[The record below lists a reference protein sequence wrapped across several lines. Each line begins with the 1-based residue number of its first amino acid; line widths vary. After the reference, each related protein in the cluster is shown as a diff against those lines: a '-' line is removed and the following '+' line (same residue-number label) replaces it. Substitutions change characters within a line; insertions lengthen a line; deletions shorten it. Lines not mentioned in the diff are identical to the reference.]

1 MALYVCSK
9 CGKEFN
15 QKSHYKQ
22 HNNRKYPCIKENNL
36 KRMVEDLIKKYFI
49 KNNIICNPNPDF
61 SEEDINENDTNE
73 ENNEINN
80 TNEENN
86 TNNKS
91 STIST
96 KSKVT
101 INFS

>member
-36 KRMVEDLIKKYFI
+36 KRMVEDLIKKYF
-49 KNNIICNPNPDF
+49 KNNNIVCNPNPDS
-61 SEEDINENDTNE
+61 SEENNETSNTTNE
-73 ENNEINN
+73 ENNETSN
-80 TNEENN
+80 TI
-86 TNNKS
+86 NNKS
-91 STIST
+91 KI
-96 KSKVT
+96 T